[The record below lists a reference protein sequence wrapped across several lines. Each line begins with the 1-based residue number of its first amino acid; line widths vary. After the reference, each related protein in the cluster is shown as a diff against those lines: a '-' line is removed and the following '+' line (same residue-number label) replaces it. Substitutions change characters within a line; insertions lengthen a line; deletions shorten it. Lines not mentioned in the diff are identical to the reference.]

1 MKTVKN
7 FRRVKSTGTTSYVT
21 SNTDGSPLQ
30 TKKLVEGKEM
40 EAMGR
45 EEVGDRGKE
54 RMRDEGERWA
64 VENDVE
70 HPARRNLMTGPNNHI
85 RVDAGVFESNP

>member
-1 MKTVKN
+1 
-7 FRRVKSTGTTSYVT
+7 
-21 SNTDGSPLQ
+21 
-30 TKKLVEGKEM
+30 M

-54 RMRDEGERWA
+54 RIRDEGERWA

>member
-1 MKTVKN
+1 M
-7 FRRVKSTGTTSYVT
+7 
-21 SNTDGSPLQ
+21 NTDGRPLP

-54 RMRDEGERWA
+54 RIRDEGERWA
-64 VENDVE
+64 VK
-70 HPARRNLMTGPNNHI
+70 MTWSTQLVGI
-85 RVDAGVFESNP
+85 

>member
-1 MKTVKN
+1 MSHRGLFDTN
-7 FRRVKSTGTTSYVT
+7 QRLSLSSYVSLCVKRT
-21 SNTDGSPLQ
+21 TYGTINTDGRPLP

-54 RMRDEGERWA
+54 RIRDEGERWA
-64 VENDVE
+64 VK
-70 HPARRNLMTGPNNHI
+70 MTWSTQLVGI
-85 RVDAGVFESNP
+85 